1 MLFSPNVLFLLRGV
15 PRLLRCAAM
24 STVTGTF
31 QLQEAL
37 NYREGTRTEP
47 ADGDHMED
55 AYEPATGRVIGKF
68 RFSGAK
74 EVALAVQSA
83 QTAFKIWS
91 QKSGMER
98 STVLLEAA
106 RIIRERREEIATMET
121 INNGKSVFEAL
132 LDIDVAWQTLQYYA
146 GLAASMAGQHIQ
158 LPRGSFGYTR
168 REPLGVCVGIGAWN
182 YPFQIACTKS
192 APALAC
198 GNAMVFKPSPF
209 TPVSVLMLAEIYNE
223 AGVPKGLF
231 NVVQGGAATGQFL
244 IQHPNVAKVSFT
256 GSVPTGIKI
265 MELAA
270 KGIKPVTLELG
281 GKSPLIIF
289 SDCALENAVKG
300 ALMAN
305 FLSQGQVCCN
315 GTRVFVQREIL
326 NAFTKEVVKE
336 TQKIKIGDPLMED
349 TRMGALINRPHL
361 EKVLSFVKQAKDQGA
376 EVLCGGN
383 TYVPDDP
390 KLADGFYMSPCVL
403 GNCQDNM
410 TCVKEEIFGPV
421 MSILPF
427 DTEEEVLERA
437 NNTRFGLAAG
447 VFTRDIQRA
456 HRVAAGLQAGV
467 CYINNYNVSPV
478 ELPFG
483 GYKMS
488 GFGRENGEA
497 AIEYYTQLKTV
508 CVEMGSVESVF

>member
-1 MLFSPNVLFLLRGV
+1 MLFSPNVLILLRGI
-15 PRLLRCAAM
+15 PRLLHCAAM
-24 STVTGTF
+24 STSQMSTTSTTQMNTVTGTF
-31 QLQEAL
+31 ELQEAL
-37 NYREGTRTEP
+37 NYRDGTRIEP

-83 QTAFKIWS
+83 QAAFKIWS

-132 LDIDVAWQTLQYYA
+132 LDIDVSWQTLQYYA

-231 NVVQGGAATGQFL
+231 NVVQG
-244 IQHPNVAKVSFT
+244 
-256 GSVPTGIKI
+256 
-265 MELAA
+265 
-270 KGIKPVTLELG
+270 
-281 GKSPLIIF
+281 
-289 SDCALENAVKG
+289 
-300 ALMAN
+300 
-305 FLSQGQVCCN
+305 
-315 GTRVFVQREIL
+315 
-326 NAFTKEVVKE
+326 
-336 TQKIKIGDPLMED
+336 
-349 TRMGALINRPHL
+349 
-361 EKVLSFVKQAKDQGA
+361 
-376 EVLCGGN
+376 
-383 TYVPDDP
+383 
-390 KLADGFYMSPCVL
+390 
-403 GNCQDNM
+403 NCKDNM

-421 MSILPF
+421 MSLLPF

-488 GFGRENGEA
+488 GSLHEELEEGAKLNINNDG
-497 AIEYYTQLKTV
+497 
-508 CVEMGSVESVF
+508 